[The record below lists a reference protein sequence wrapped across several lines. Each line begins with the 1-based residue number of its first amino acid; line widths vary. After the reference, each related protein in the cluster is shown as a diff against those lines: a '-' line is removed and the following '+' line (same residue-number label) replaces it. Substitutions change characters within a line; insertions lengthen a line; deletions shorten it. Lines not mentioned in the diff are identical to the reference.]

1 MCADSITS
9 FQINRTRSKAG
20 SDRKPSSFED
30 LRRSMEIQNGKRS
43 GSFEFFGGVDYMN
56 AEMFRWVQPV
66 ERICFEPLLLIWGH
80 PAVLNTAG
88 SLKRNHWKTS
98 NYTPHPLPPPGGAC
112 VSLNLWHLWGPPLPG
127 NAISA
132 LMQRHCCI
140 ACLFANKDPP
150 WGGELPP
157 VSGEQD
163 PSRCREDPLQRAQL
177 FLRRRTKDAVLNH
190 RGRSCQITE
199 QANKIVLFCPSI
211 DTHPDDEGVCLGGKG
226 KALWRNP
233 EALNRPT
240 HTPGMLVWEKDANN
254 SRGNCALHNKRL
266 FSDKV
271 GSTLEQCHLFKDKH
285 RDYAAFSTLVHRA
298 LCLWD
303 GVCTEK
309 TALIWINLRNLT
321 FFPPQG
327 PAEINASRS
336 WVSNVCLTFFSSM
349 CPFTTKD
356 HNPEVEYSSTSSCH
370 LMWKLLRLSST
381 YLFQHPAVECVFS
394 FFFLLWW
401 IMEAGRSPCF
411 SVIV

>member
-1 MCADSITS
+1 MCRLDHFFPNKQNKKQSRIRQETQQLWGSEAEHGDTKWEEKRKLWVFWGGWLHECWNVSLSATCGKDLLWTPFAYMRASCSIKHS
-9 FQINRTRSKAG
+9 REPQ
-20 SDRKPSSFED
+20 E
-30 LRRSMEIQNGKRS
+30 
-43 GSFEFFGGVDYMN
+43 
-56 AEMFRWVQPV
+56 
-66 ERICFEPLLLIWGH
+66 EPLKNKQLH
-80 PAVLNTAG
+80 A
-88 SLKRNHWKTS
+88 TS
-98 NYTPHPLPPPGGAC
+98 ASPRGGAC

-240 HTPGMLVWEKDANN
+240 HTPGVLVWEKDANN